1 MLHFL
6 CLTRQGRERNILNN
20 DQHLLLCF
28 SDILYNVFLSS
39 FLFCVYSAEPTPAGT
54 ELQISPR
61 QQSSEPLKSSTPP
74 TTAACTAAAA
84 AAWLQTPG
92 ATAASQER
100 RQWASHG
107 HQRGSVASCGGRCCW
122 WRKTTTAAA
131 TSEASGIQVV
141 LCPRPYRTADST
153 AATKSKGE
161 PLNYCRV

>member
-1 MLHFL
+1 MIYFI
-6 CLTRQGRERNILNN
+6 TFF
-20 DQHLLLCF
+20 DQIFF
-28 SDILYNVFLSS
+28 SVYIYN
-39 FLFCVYSAEPTPAGT
+39 SAEPTPAGT

-61 QQSSEPLKSSTPP
+61 QQPSEPLKSP
-74 TTAACTAAAA
+74 TTAARTTAAAA

-107 HQRGSVASCGGRCCW
+107 HQRGSVASCGGWCW
-122 WRKTTTAAA
+122 WRKTTAAAA

-161 PLNYCRV
+161 PWYP